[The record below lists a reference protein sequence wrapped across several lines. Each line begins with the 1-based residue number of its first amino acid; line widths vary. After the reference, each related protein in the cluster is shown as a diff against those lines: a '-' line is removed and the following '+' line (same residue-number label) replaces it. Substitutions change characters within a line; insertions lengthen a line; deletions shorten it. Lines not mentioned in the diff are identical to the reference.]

1 MNDTKKAFANSEYA
15 TVREVLLCVPA
26 LHMPTPGKQ
35 VFAAPQLASQQHRY
49 LVQALTDEGV
59 VCRFIESDPQLPY
72 QCYTR
77 DSCVITPWGLL
88 VTRMG
93 FTPRK
98 AEQDAMLRYAKAS
111 ETPIWQ
117 QVSVGSLEGG
127 DVMLIRPGLVLI
139 GVNGVRTTRAAAEQ
153 VAHWFEAEGWSARI
167 VEYPTT
173 FRHLDI
179 LVGVVGSHDLLC
191 ATDALHPA
199 DLAWLRVQG
208 YHLHTVPLDECRT
221 MACNTLNLGDGRVV
235 THARNAFVN
244 QYLSGLGVRTV
255 PVDISE
261 YADDDG
267 GVHCLVQALVRDAA
281 TTLNRA
287 DLLPLAGAFHV

>member
-1 MNDTKKAFANSEYA
+1 MDDTKKAFADSEYG
-15 TVREVLLCVPA
+15 TVREVLVCAPA
-26 LHMPTPGKQ
+26 LDMPVEGKQ
-35 VFAAPQLASQQHRY
+35 VFAAPQLARQQHRH
-49 LVQALTDEGV
+49 LVQALAEQSV
-59 VCRFIESDPQLPY
+59 VCRFIDSDAGLLY

-93 FTPRK
+93 FAPRK
-98 AEQDAMLRYAKAS
+98 DEQDVVLRYAEAS
-111 ETPIWQ
+111 GTPIWQ

-139 GVNGVRTTRAAAEQ
+139 GVNGVRTTREAAAQ
-153 VAHWFEAEGWSARI
+153 VGQWFEAKGWTTRI
-167 VEYPTT
+167 IEYPTD

-179 LVGVVGSHDLLC
+179 LLGVIGPHDLLC
-191 ATDALHPA
+191 ATEALDLA
-199 DLAWLRVQG
+199 DLAWLKAHS
-208 YHLHTVPLDECRT
+208 YHLHAVPQSECRN

-244 QYLSGLGVRTV
+244 QYLKRIGVRTI

-261 YADDDG
+261 FADDDG
-267 GVHCLVQALVRDAA
+267 GVHCLIQALVRDAA
-281 TTLNRA
+281 HCFEPA
-287 DLLPLAGAFHV
+287 